1 MSRVVGSKG
10 IGGNV
15 FVLAH
20 LSDPHLAPL
29 PRPRIA
35 ELASKRL
42 SGYLNWLRKRRA
54 IHRSDVLAAIVR
66 DLAQARADHIAVTGD
81 LVNIALPAEFE
92 NARRWLEALGPP
104 ADVSLIPGNHDAYV
118 GGADLLC
125 KRLWGPYMASDAAR
139 AGATSPSPRNRNR
152 LLPISIPL
160 HVPKSGKPD
169 FGRGEGRGEGAP
181 PKAQTRGKAPSPG
194 AQESAPTCP
203 RARGEVFPPRKVM
216 GEADS
221 QGEDAAF
228 PYLRIRGPAA
238 LIGVSTAV
246 STPPFMAT
254 GRLGVPQIAR
264 MTALLAAAAAQ
275 FRVVLIHHPP
285 HVVPRSHLKR
295 LVDAAAFREAIAA
308 AGAELV
314 IHGHDHVRS
323 LAWIDGPRGRVPV
336 IGVPSASAAFG
347 TDHDPAGY
355 NLYRIDGRPG
365 DWTCEV
371 VRRCLGADGAVTQCE
386 RFAV

>member
-1 MSRVVGSKG
+1 M
-10 IGGNV
+10 
-15 FVLAH
+15 LAH

-29 PRPRIA
+29 PRPRLA

-54 IHRSDVLAAIVR
+54 IHRSDALAAIMR
-66 DLAQARADHIAVTGD
+66 DLAEERADHVAVTGD

-92 NARRWLEALGPP
+92 HARRWLEALGPP
-104 ADVSLIPGNHDAYV
+104 SDVSLVPGNHDAYV
-118 GGADLLC
+118 SGAGAL
-125 KRLWGPYMASDAAR
+125 REHLWAPYMAGDAE
-139 AGATSPSPRNRNR
+139 AGTANSWGDDRPGDGSAPSPR
-152 LLPISIPL
+152 L
-160 HVPKSGKPD
+160 
-169 FGRGEGRGEGAP
+169 RGEGRGEGAYP
-181 PKAQTRGKAPSPG
+181 RAGASEAHTRGRLAMQSPTAQTRSQAPSPG
-194 AQESAPTCP
+194 AQE
-203 RARGEVFPPRKVM
+203 RADLSPHAGRGTPIREETGEPHGSSTERGE
-216 GEADS
+216 GAT
-221 QGEDAAF
+221 F
-228 PYLRIRGPAA
+228 PYLRIRGPVA

-246 STPPFMAT
+246 PTPPFLAT
-254 GRLGVPQIAR
+254 GRLGAPQIAR
-264 MTALLAAAAAQ
+264 MAALLAGAAAQ

-336 IGVPSASAAFG
+336 IGVPAASAAFG
-347 TDHDPAGY
+347 TDHDAAGY
-355 NLYRIDGRPG
+355 NLYRIDGRRG
-365 DWTCEV
+365 EWTCEV
-371 VRRCLGADGAVTQCE
+371 VRRSLGADGAVTECE

>member
-1 MSRVVGSKG
+1 LGS
-10 IGGNV
+10 NV

-104 ADVSLIPGNHDAYV
+104 ADVSLVPGNHDAYV
-118 GGADLLC
+118 AGADALC
-125 KRLWGPYMASDAAR
+125 GRLWAPYMAGDATA
-139 AGATSPSPRNRNR
+139 PSPR
-152 LLPISIPL
+152 L
-160 HVPKSGKPD
+160 
-169 FGRGEGRGEGAP
+169 RGEGRGEAAFQQPGDFE
-181 PKAQTRGKAPSPG
+181 AQTRGQAPSSG
-194 AQESAPTCP
+194 AQESAPTSP
-203 RARGEVFPPRKVM
+203 RKRGEVLGPSTAKSESDSERAEE
-216 GEADS
+216 EA
-221 QGEDAAF
+221 AAF
-228 PYLRIRGPAA
+228 PYLRVRGPVA

-246 STPPFMAT
+246 PTPPFMAT
-254 GRLGVPQIAR
+254 GRLGAPQIAR
-264 MTALLAAAAAQ
+264 MAALLGATQSQ

-285 HVVPRSHLKR
+285 YAAPRSRLKR
-295 LVDAAAFREAIAA
+295 LVDAAGFREAVAA

-314 IHGHDHVRS
+314 IHGHDHLRS

-336 IGVPSASAAFG
+336 IGVPSASAACG
-347 TDHDPAGY
+347 TDHDAAGY
-355 NLYRIDGRPG
+355 NVYRIAGHLG

-371 VRRCLGADGAVTQCE
+371 IRRGLGADGAVSECE

>member
-1 MSRVVGSKG
+1 V
-10 IGGNV
+10 GGNV

-54 IHRSDVLAAIVR
+54 IHRSDVLATIVH

-92 NARRWLEALGPP
+92 HARRWLEALGLP
-104 ADVSLIPGNHDAYV
+104 ADVSLVPGNHDAYV
-118 GGADLLC
+118 KGADTLC
-125 KRLWGPYMASDAAR
+125 ERHWAPYMAGD
-139 AGATSPSPRNRNR
+139 ATSPSPR
-152 LLPISIPL
+152 L
-160 HVPKSGKPD
+160 
-169 FGRGEGRGEGAP
+169 RGEGRGEGAFP
-181 PKAQTRGKAPSPG
+181 QAQTRGKSPSPG
-194 AQESAPTCP
+194 AHERADLSP
-203 RARGEVFPPRKVM
+203 RAGRGTHIRAETYDPNSWHRD
-216 GEADS
+216 E
-221 QGEDAAF
+221 AAF
-228 PYLRIRGPAA
+228 PYLRIRGPVA

-246 STPPFMAT
+246 PTPPFMAT
-254 GRLGVPQIAR
+254 GRLGAPQIAR
-264 MTALLAAAAAQ
+264 MAALLAGAAAQ
-275 FRVVLIHHPP
+275 FRIVLIHHPP
-285 HVVPRSHLKR
+285 HVVPRSYLKR
-295 LVDAAAFREAIAA
+295 LVDAAAFRQVIAV

-365 DWTCEV
+365 GWTCEV
-371 VRRCLGADGAVTQCE
+371 VRRGLGADGAVTERE